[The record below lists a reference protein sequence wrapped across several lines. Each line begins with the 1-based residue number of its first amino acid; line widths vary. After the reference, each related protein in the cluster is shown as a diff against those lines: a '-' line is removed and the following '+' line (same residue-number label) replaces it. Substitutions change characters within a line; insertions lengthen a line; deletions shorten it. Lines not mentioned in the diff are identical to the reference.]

1 MQSEYS
7 ALDAVPAV
15 LRVALFVLA
24 VLLAIVALLDWMVR
38 TRRINAFN
46 PIARFLRRTVDPLLR
61 PIERR
66 VVAHGG
72 MPTAAPWWALGVVV
86 VGGIILL
93 TLIDFLGTQIAGA
106 TRAAGAGP
114 RAIATVLISWTF
126 GLLKIALIVRVV
138 SSWIRIS
145 PYSKWVYWSFWLTEP
160 LLGPLRRWIPTI
172 GMIDIT
178 PIVAYVIIII
188 VESFVVRLVL

>member
-1 MQSEYS
+1 MPPASS
-7 ALDAVPAV
+7 AFDAVLGV
-15 LRVALFVLA
+15 LRVVLFVLA

-46 PIARFLRRTVDPLLR
+46 PIARFFRSTVDPLLR

-72 MPTAAPWWALGVVV
+72 MPTSAPWWALGVVV
-86 VGGIILL
+86 VGGIVLL
-93 TLIDFLGTQIAGA
+93 TLLDFLRGQ
-106 TRAAGAGP
+106 AANLSDGVDAGP
-114 RAIATVLISWTF
+114 VGILRVLISWTF
-126 GLLKIALIVRVV
+126 GLLKIALLVRVI

-145 PYSKWVYWSFWLTEP
+145 PYSKWVHWSYRLTEP
-160 LLGPLRRWIPTI
+160 LLAPLRRWIPTI

-178 PIVAYVIIII
+178 PIVAYIILILL
-188 VESFVVRLVL
+188 EGLVVGLLF